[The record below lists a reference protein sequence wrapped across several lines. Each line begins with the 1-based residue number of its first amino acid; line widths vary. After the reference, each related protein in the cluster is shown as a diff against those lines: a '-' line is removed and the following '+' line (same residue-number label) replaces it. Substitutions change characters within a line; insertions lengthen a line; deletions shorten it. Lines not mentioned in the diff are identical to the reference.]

1 MKKILCSTFLAS
13 TLVLTGMA
21 QAAENARMSA
31 KQVRT
36 ATTVSSQGSV
46 GSAGPEVV
54 VLIIMAIIFITA
66 LVASGGSSGAG
77 TYQMMM
83 ASDERL
89 KTDIKRVGTS
99 PGGFGIYQ
107 FRYKGHGELIEGAM
121 AQDVQRLRPG
131 AVSRHK
137 SGFLMV
143 DYAQIDVAPRLID

>member
-1 MKKILCSTFLAS
+1 MKKILYSTILAS

-21 QAAENARMSA
+21 QAAENARVSA

-54 VLIIMAIIFITA
+54 VLIIMAIVFITA
-66 LVASGGSSGAG
+66 LVASGGSSAG
-77 TYQMMM
+77 SYPAMM

-99 PGGFGIYQ
+99 PDGFGIYQ
-107 FRYKGHGELIEGAM
+107 FRYKGHAELIEGAM
-121 AQDVQRLRPG
+121 AQDVQRTRPG
-131 AVSRHK
+131 AVSRHR

>member
-1 MKKILCSTFLAS
+1 MKKILCSTILAS
-13 TLVLTGMA
+13 TLVVTGMA

-31 KQVRT
+31 KQVRS

-46 GSAGPEVV
+46 GSGGPEIV
-54 VLIIMAIIFITA
+54 VLVIMAIIFVTA
-66 LVASGGSSGAG
+66 LVASGGGSAG
-77 TYQMMM
+77 TYPAMM

-99 PGGFGIYQ
+99 PDGFGIYQ
-107 FRYKGHGELIEGAM
+107 FRYKGHAELIEGAM
-121 AQDVQRLRPG
+121 AQDVQRTRPG
-131 AVSRHK
+131 AVNRHS